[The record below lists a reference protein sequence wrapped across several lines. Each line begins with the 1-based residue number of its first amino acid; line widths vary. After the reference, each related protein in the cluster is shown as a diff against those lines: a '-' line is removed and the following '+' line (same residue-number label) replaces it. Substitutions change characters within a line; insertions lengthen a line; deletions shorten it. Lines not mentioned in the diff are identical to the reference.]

1 MTVHKYVLTA
11 VGPDHPGIVA
21 NLSGFLTGEGFN
33 LEDSRMA
40 TLGGEFALILLL
52 SKTRAE
58 AREPKT
64 FVSDLETLT
73 GMTITMRETII
84 SGSREGIPYVVRGY
98 AMDHPGIVHSLT
110 HEIAVLGANIED
122 LETTT
127 RPAPVT
133 GTPLFD
139 VHMRVLLPLDVSVH
153 QLRKRLSEVADQ
165 RNIDISVEPT
175 PA

>member
-1 MTVHKYVLTA
+1 MTDHKYVLTA
-11 VGPDHPGIVA
+11 VGPDRPGIVA
-21 NLSGFLTGEGFN
+21 NLSGFLTNEGFN

-52 SKTRAE
+52 AKSRPN
-58 AREPKT
+58 AREPRT
-64 FVSDLETLT
+64 FLCDLESLT
-73 GMTITMRETII
+73 GMTVTMRETATS
-84 SGSREGIPYVVRGY
+84 SGRPGIPYLVRGY
-98 AMDHPGIVHSLT
+98 AMDHPGIVHALA
-110 HEIAVLGANIED
+110 HEIAALGANIEE

-139 VHMRVLLPLDVSVH
+139 VHMRISLPLEVSIQDLKKH
-153 QLRKRLSEVADQ
+153 LSEVADQ
-165 RNIDISVEPT
+165 RNMDISVEPT